1 MNIKQRLHEVQ
12 SVEEANALL
21 SQDNSGTGHR
31 FSLVQCYGTFNNL
44 RILICES
51 VVLPDPISSQG
62 EHELSPTSS
71 EGIRNPQSI
80 CGASPTPDQAKD

>member
-12 SVEEANALL
+12 SIEEANALL
-21 SQDNSGTGHR
+21 AQNNPNTGR
-31 FSLVQCYGTFNNL
+31 QFYLVQCYGEFSNL

-51 VVLPDPISSQG
+51 VVLPDRLSSQG
-62 EHELSPTSS
+62 EHGLSPISS
-71 EGIRNPQSI
+71 EGIHNPQSI